1 MVRHSASTTWGA
13 DWSMKMGCAS
23 PSAPVAFLSAA
34 VSAVLKEFPPK
45 NASSSAPCVS
55 CSDWGMSSAC
65 VAGAVGWAL
74 AAAPACAA
82 PAGAL
87 DDELAAPGGAAAAAA
102 AAAAVA
108 SEEPEE
114 ELPAELD
121 DDAAAAG
128 AAAGV
133 VKEA

>member
-1 MVRHSASTTWGA
+1 
-13 DWSMKMGCAS
+13 MGCAS

-102 AAAAVA
+102 AAAVA
-108 SEEPEE
+108 SEEPE

-128 AAAGV
+128 AAAGE

>member
-1 MVRHSASTTWGA
+1 
-13 DWSMKMGCAS
+13 MKMGCAS
-23 PSAPVAFLSAA
+23 PSALVAFLSAA
-34 VSAVLKEFPPK
+34 VSAVLKEIPPK

-102 AAAAVA
+102 AAAVA